1 MYVCVCNA
9 ISSDDIKRDPALITS
24 CGTKCGRCIPYIQS
38 NCFPG
43 VEVQIFTSEE
53 LSELYTKS
61 IAVVEKS

>member
-9 ISSDDIKRDPALITS
+9 ITSDDIKRDPALITS
-24 CGTKCGRCIPYIQS
+24 CGTKCGRCIPYVQS

-43 VEVQIFTSEE
+43 VDVKIFTSAE

-61 IAVVEKS
+61 IATVQKS